1 MNESIWLDELFTVC
15 SPANMSILKFLW
27 SQNNPIDTHA
37 IAKGTHMSMEEVYYN
52 LQALEKQ
59 KIVKMQ
65 RSKTKNESR
74 RVWCTIVNSFTILI
88 KAEKGDF
95 NYKSNIKQKSL
106 KILDVIND
114 KVISKKEKSI
124 EKEMNVLP
132 STKIKIKHKDGNLEL
147 EGSESFVEKRWKEL
161 KTTVKQVPKL
171 SKKKKPAKKS
181 TIRSKKKDSKRQK

>member
-1 MNESIWLDELFTVC
+1 
-15 SPANMSILKFLW
+15 
-27 SQNNPIDTHA
+27 
-37 IAKGTHMSMEEVYYN
+37 MSMAEVYQS
-52 LQALEKQ
+52 LQALEEQ

-106 KILDVIND
+106 KIPDIITD
-114 KVISKKEKSI
+114 EISKKESI
-124 EKEMNVLP
+124 PVKEIEVLP
-132 STKIKIKHKDGNLEL
+132 STKIKIKHKDWNLEL

-161 KTTVKQVPKL
+161 KTFVNPVSKSTT
-171 SKKKKPAKKS
+171 KKKNVKKPPVRKK
-181 TIRSKKKDSKRQK
+181 TNSKRTK